1 MVRYA
6 KDYELRDV
14 VGVYDQGTWRS
25 WSDIVG
31 WLKTEGMQSSSFAL
45 GEIARMIADFGV
57 LAEEGIPFSA
67 DPGVAYELAQEHRR
81 TAAVEAS
88 LHWVEQ
94 MNLLEQENAAGSSGA
109 NQTSQG
115 ENRRSA

>member
-14 VGVYDQGTWRS
+14 VEVYDEGAWRS
-25 WSDIVG
+25 WSDIIG
-31 WLKTEGMQSSSFAL
+31 WLKTEGMQASSFAL
-45 GEIARMIADFGV
+45 GELARMIADFGV
-57 LAEEGIPFSA
+57 LAEEHIPFST

-94 MNLLEQENAAGSSGA
+94 THRLEQENEAGSPGA
-109 NQTSQG
+109 SQTSDG